1 MHKLADREEG
11 LRVVLVSFYNT
22 VISNSKFFPEGF
34 TRDRYSSS
42 IPNKACLKS
51 FCGEVQEVKAS
62 DSIIISVKCMYKG

>member
-42 IPNKACLKS
+42 IPNKACLKL
-51 FCGEVQEVKAS
+51 FFGKLQEVKPS

>member
-51 FCGEVQEVKAS
+51 FCGEVPLVKPS